1 MITLGIIGVV
11 AALTLPVIVESYK
24 KQEVVA
30 RLKKF
35 YSTFNN
41 ALLAS
46 IYENEAMEYWQFP
59 AHQNN
64 GEEMDI
70 FVNKYLFPY
79 FKGLKSCSSKEA
91 YCKDISAKLYPNQP
105 VYIFT
110 DGGCFSMLKGGGDTE
125 AGMMHI
131 LYDAN
136 CGAKPNENNRDI
148 FSFIIIYGNGRGFIF
163 KPGAAAT
170 YNLTDRQ
177 ELLNACKNEDDNPHA
192 VGACSALIYFDGWEI
207 SKDYP
212 YRI

>member
-1 MITLGIIGVV
+1 
-11 AALTLPVIVESYK
+11 
-24 KQEVVA
+24 
-30 RLKKF
+30 
-35 YSTFNN
+35 
-41 ALLAS
+41 
-46 IYENEAMEYWQFP
+46 
-59 AHQNN
+59 
-64 GEEMDI
+64 
-70 FVNKYLFPY
+70 
-79 FKGLKSCSSKEA
+79 
-91 YCKDISAKLYPNQP
+91 
-105 VYIFT
+105 
-110 DGGCFSMLKGGGDTE
+110 MLKGGGDTE